1 MTTGRTR
8 PRINPEV
15 QGSITTIVVVGIG
28 FLTSYLGYFIDISN
42 GDTPPF
48 SATELWIATFLGI
61 VYLALSLVDHIYWQR
76 RFGRWAEPITYA
88 VLIVLV
94 WIIQYLLAGSF
105 AIWLISMPLVGS
117 AAADLRRP
125 WSWLI
130 YLIILLS
137 IFVPVGLRYN
147 WTNAFFVTL
156 TFSPAV
162 IFVILF
168 VQLARAAGEA
178 RLKAEQLTGQLE
190 EANHQLRA
198 YAIQAEELATTKERN
213 RLAREIHD
221 NLGHYLTV
229 VNVQIRAAQALLR
242 QEPDKAVAA
251 LEQAQQYTQE
261 GLAAVR
267 QSVSSLRESPL
278 GDRPLVESLA
288 ALVEQSRASGIVTEL
303 EVRGAER
310 PINPKIALT
319 LFRAVQEGLTNVR
332 RHARASRVDITLDYT
347 SPSAITLVLQDNGVG
362 AQLRENDSGFGLLGL
377 RERAQQLGG
386 RVLTDSAPG
395 KGFKLVIEVP
405 AEGSRQLA
413 VGGGAEERGNRGEEF
428 ATDNL

>member
-1 MTTGRTR
+1 MTTGKPR
-8 PRINPEV
+8 PRINPEG
-15 QGSITTIVVVGIG
+15 QGAIVTIVVISIG
-28 FLTSYLGYFIDISN
+28 FLTSYLGYFANIREGN
-42 GDTPPF
+42 TPPF
-48 SATELWIATFLGI
+48 NATELWVATLLGV
-61 VYLALSLVDHIYWQR
+61 VYLALSLVDQTHWRR
-76 RFGRWAEPITYA
+76 RFGRWAEPISYT
-88 VLIVLV
+88 ILV
-94 WIIQYLLAGSF
+94 ALALTIQYLLAGSF
-105 AIWLISMPLVGS
+105 AIWLIFMPLVGS

-130 YLIILLS
+130 YLIALLGVFLP
-137 IFVPVGLRYN
+137 IGLRLN
-147 WTNAFFVTL
+147 DWGNALFATL

-162 IFVILF
+162 VFVIIF

-178 RLKAEQLTGQLE
+178 QQAAEQLTGQLE
-190 EANHQLRA
+190 EANRQLRA

-242 QEPDKAVAA
+242 QDPDKAAAA

-278 GDRPLVESLA
+278 GDRPLVETLASLI
-288 ALVEQSRASGIVTEL
+288 EQSRASGIVTEF
-303 EVRGAER
+303 EVRGEER
-310 PINPKIALT
+310 PLNPKIALS

-332 RHARASRVDITLDYT
+332 RHARASRVDITIDYT
-347 SPSAITLVLQDNGVG
+347 NPQSVSMTMKDNGVG
-362 AQLRENDSGFGLLGL
+362 TKLSENGGGFGLLGL

-386 RVLTDSAPG
+386 RVLLDSAPG
-395 KGFKLVIEVP
+395 KGFYLMLEIPTE
-405 AEGSRQLA
+405 EGRQLA
-413 VGGGAEERGNRGEEF
+413 AGRVAEEQRSRERN
-428 ATDNL
+428 